1 MDAAELARVTGFRR
15 RSRQVEW
22 FRDEFGIDVVRCA
35 DGSVVMTWTQFDAL
49 LAKKSGTSTG
59 ATAPSN
65 VELCFD

>member
-15 RSRQVEW
+15 RSRQAEW

-49 LAKKSGTSTG
+49 LAKKSGTATG
-59 ATAPSN
+59 VAGPSS